1 MKQQITAFIQP
12 SVMKD
17 VEINMKT
24 INCKSKSRYVEQAVE
39 FYNGYL
45 HSKNNEDYVS
55 SVIISSING
64 IMKGYEDRTSRM
76 MFKQAVEMA
85 KVFKFLAEGFK
96 LTDEQMDSIHTECV
110 QEVRKINGS
119 LMYPM
124 KSEKKDE

>member
-55 SVIISSING
+55 NVIISSIDG

-76 MFKQAVEMA
+76 MFKQSVEMA
-85 KVFKFLAEGFK
+85 KIFKFLAEGFK
-96 LTDEQMDSIHTECV
+96 LTDEQINSIHTECV
-110 QEVRKINGS
+110 QEVKKINGA

-124 KSEKKDE
+124 KSEKKVE

>member
-1 MKQQITAFIQP
+1 MKKQITAFIQP

-17 VEINMKT
+17 IEINMKT
-24 INCKSKSRYVEQAVE
+24 VNCKSKSRYVEQAIE

-55 SVIISSING
+55 NVIISSIDG

-85 KVFKFLAEGFK
+85 KIFKFLADGFK
-96 LTDEQMDSIHTECV
+96 LSDEQMDSIHAECV
-110 QEVRKINGS
+110 QEVKKINGS

-124 KSEKKDE
+124 KS